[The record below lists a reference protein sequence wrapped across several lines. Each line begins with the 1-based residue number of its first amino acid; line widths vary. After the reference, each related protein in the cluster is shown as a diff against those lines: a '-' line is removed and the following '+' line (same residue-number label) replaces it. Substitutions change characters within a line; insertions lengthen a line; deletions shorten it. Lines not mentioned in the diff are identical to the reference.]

1 VSWTHFTVK
10 NMTTNVSPR
19 IAECAGCIHFQNHS
33 QHLEANIPG
42 LRTMG
47 SGFSSVRA
55 QDGLCALHQRYL
67 SAQSSCLQF
76 SSHDAARR

>member
-1 VSWTHFTVK
+1 VSWAHSVA
-10 NMTTNVSPR
+10 NNSTTNASPR
-19 IAECAGCIHFQNHS
+19 IAECAGCLHFQNHS

-42 LRTMG
+42 LRIMG

-67 SAQSSCLQF
+67 SAQSSCPQF
-76 SSHDAARR
+76 SVRCAARR